1 MQGLPPTISLSD
13 REQSWFVDPSEA
25 TNAEDRAA
33 IERQNRTAARNMAE
47 LDPGRAKGPGPRRSW
62 IEPQWDTPQP
72 AAAQP
77 TAGPLDVLKFQGGA
91 ALDDILAQSQAK
103 RAELDKRD
111 EPELL
116 TLRELSQ
123 VDVQAILD
131 SNLPNE
137 EKQAKLKDA
146 EIRARKREIEIRAKT
161 RDERT
166 ALDIAVEKAKSDVT
180 SAQRDKQIIIQTIY
194 AQGAKHG
201 QDPEDTEREALEVLG
216 VKLPPKVKQAVTPS
230 QRLQELAPI
239 LRDQQ
244 MILNTYRRMPGQGPG
259 AAVRGLA
266 WVKGV
271 QLKTPAAVWKEY
283 NPITKQYDID
293 VPLETAMQLD
303 QTETNARDLRVQVD
317 QLQRQVMNRPMPSL
331 GIIAGAAISPL
342 AQAVTRVE
350 GEPLSDAQARTF
362 LQQAGGDK
370 QKARELARNQGYEI
384 R

>member
-1 MQGLPPTISLSD
+1 
-13 REQSWFVDPSEA
+13 
-25 TNAEDRAA
+25 
-33 IERQNRTAARNMAE
+33 
-47 LDPGRAKGPGPRRSW
+47 
-62 IEPQWDTPQP
+62 
-72 AAAQP
+72 
-77 TAGPLDVLKFQGGA
+77 VLKFQGGA